1 MIAQSQRPDAW
12 GHLRAVNLLE
22 QMLIELAEARAHVPH
37 REPWLDHVLR
47 RLPDYNAQMSTHATT
62 EPDYTRLAAELNMS
76 VGTLRRRFKA
86 ATGVTLH
93 THVLQSRL
101 AAARRLLSETDL
113 PLKGIATRL
122 GYNNVYFFSRQ
133 FSQMVGV
140 TPGMFRKSR
149 QA

>member
-1 MIAQSQRPDAW
+1 
-12 GHLRAVNLLE
+12 
-22 QMLIELAEARAHVPH
+22 MLIELAEARAHVPH

-93 THVLQSRL
+93 THVLQSRSPL
-101 AAARRLLSETDL
+101 RDGCSAKRSSAERHRDTTGLQQRVFLFAPVQSDGRCYAGHVPQKPSGVNESGINGVRRKRPEE
-113 PLKGIATRL
+113 RVL
-122 GYNNVYFFSRQ
+122 G
-133 FSQMVGV
+133 
-140 TPGMFRKSR
+140 
-149 QA
+149 